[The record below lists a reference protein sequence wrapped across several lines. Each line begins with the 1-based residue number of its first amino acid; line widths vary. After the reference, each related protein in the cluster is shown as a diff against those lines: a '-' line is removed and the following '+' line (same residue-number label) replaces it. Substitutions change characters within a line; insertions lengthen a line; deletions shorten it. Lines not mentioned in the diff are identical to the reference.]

1 MIGQEYKETSA
12 KANYLKIAALIEV
25 KNMFKGSFPITIKDV
40 DEAIKF
46 YEMKISESEK
56 MI

>member
-25 KNMFKGSFPITIKDV
+25 KNMFKGSFPITVKDV